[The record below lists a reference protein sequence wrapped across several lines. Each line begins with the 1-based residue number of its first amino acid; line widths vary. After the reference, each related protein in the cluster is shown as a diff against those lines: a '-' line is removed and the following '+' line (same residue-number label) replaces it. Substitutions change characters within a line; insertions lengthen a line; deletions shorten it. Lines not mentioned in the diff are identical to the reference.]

1 MYTLI
6 TYYFINMPTKK
17 KAVKKTVKKAVKKPA
32 KKVVKKALS
41 EHRVEPL
48 DKEIVD
54 RGDRIIRDYEKE
66 LGDG

>member
-1 MYTLI
+1 MEIYGATLSDI
-6 TYYFINMPTKK
+6 M
-17 KAVKKTVKKAVKKPA
+17 VSDA